1 MNKTLGYILATA
13 MSLSLANAQDAL
25 RIGVEGAYPPF
36 SETNSSGEVI
46 GFDIDMANAL
56 CEAMNRQCELIQVEW
71 DGLIPAV
78 KSRKIDAIIAS
89 MSITE
94 ERKKNVTFSEKYY
107 QIPTKLARKKGA
119 DIELSQEGMKG
130 KVVGVQ
136 NATIFDRYIT
146 DTFGDIVEIKRYS
159 TQDEANADLVAGRL
173 DAIIADSV
181 VVSDGFLKTD
191 AGKDYE
197 FFGPDLT
204 DPKYFGEGTGIAVDK
219 GNDDLAAEFSQAV
232 KVIRENGKYKE
243 INDKYFDFDLYGA
256 EN

>member
-1 MNKTLGYILATA
+1 MKKTLACILAVAMGFTA
-13 MSLSLANAQDAL
+13 SHAEETL

-36 SETNSSGEVI
+36 SETNSNGEIV
-46 GFDIDMANAL
+46 GFDIDIANAL
-56 CEAMNRQCELIQVEW
+56 CEAMNRKCEMVQVEW

-94 ERKKNVTFSEKYY
+94 DRKKNVTFSEKYY
-107 QIPTKLARKKGA
+107 QIPTRLARKKGA
-119 DIELSQEGMKG
+119 DIEHSKEGMKG
-130 KVVGVQ
+130 HVIGVQ

-146 DTFGDIVEIKRYS
+146 DNFGDVVEIKRYS
-159 TQDEANADLVAGRL
+159 SQDEANADLVAGRI

-181 VVSDGFLKTD
+181 VISDGFFKTD

-197 FFGPDLT
+197 FFGSDLT

-219 GNDDLAAEFSQAV
+219 GNTELADEFSKAI
-232 KVIRENGKYKE
+232 KTIRENGKYKE
-243 INDKYFDFDLYGA
+243 INDKYFEFDLYG
-256 EN
+256 E